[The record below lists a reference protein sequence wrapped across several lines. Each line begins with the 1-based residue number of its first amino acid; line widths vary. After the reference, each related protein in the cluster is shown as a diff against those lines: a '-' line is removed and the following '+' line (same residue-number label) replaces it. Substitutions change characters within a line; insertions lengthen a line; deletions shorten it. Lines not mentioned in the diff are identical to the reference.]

1 MANKKSGEHQTPEVH
16 GAHMLRRVFPLLA
29 SAAEAG
35 TRRDKAGNRQLLM
48 SQYAA
53 LMLVGL
59 FNPLLKSARALT
71 AASGLKA
78 VKRLTGGRKVS
89 LGAFSEAT
97 AVFDPSLL
105 EGVVDTLRQS
115 LAQKPHRLAL
125 SGVRRTIPDTLL
137 ERLVAVDASVLTAL
151 PALVARLAR
160 PERSAWRL
168 HIHLRIQDGVPE
180 EASLTA
186 EPAQGERAER
196 AVLARTLGKR
206 PPREKDVPDDILLMD
221 RGYRSA
227 SLFNEIHRAGGDYVC
242 RLMRT
247 DGAPLE
253 TPVPGADGRPLEL
266 PALTDAD
273 REAGVVADELVTLG
287 GNGKGSPVPT
297 DHPVRRITVIPLPG
311 RPSSAR
317 QGRVRT
323 DQTNREEL
331 VLATSLLDLPA
342 HAVVRLY
349 ECRWQVELFFRFLKQ
364 VLGCQHLL
372 STRTKGVQIQIYCAL
387 IAALLLA
394 LASGGNVTKRQYER
408 LCLYFAGW
416 ADDDE
421 LAEVFGQPP

>member
-1 MANKKSGEHQTPEVH
+1 MANDGPGERQALTLR
-16 GAHMLRRVFPLLA
+16 GAQMLRRVFPLLA
-29 SAAEAG
+29 SLAQAG

-53 LMLVGL
+53 LILVGL
-59 FNPLLKSARALT
+59 FNPLLESARALT

-78 VKRLTGGRKVS
+78 VRRLTGGRKVS

-97 AVFDPSLL
+97 AVFEPSLL
-105 EGVVDTLRQS
+105 EGIIDTLRQS
-115 LAQKPHRLAL
+115 LAQEEHRLSL
-125 SGVRRTIPDTLL
+125 GGVRRTIPDKLL

-151 PALVARLAR
+151 PSLAARLAR

-168 HIHLRIQDGVPE
+168 HVHLRVQDGLPE
-180 EASLTA
+180 EASLA
-186 EPAQGERAER
+186 PEPAQGEWAER
-196 AVLARTLGKR
+196 AVLEKTLKDR
-206 PPREKDVPDDILLMD
+206 PPRPENASDDILLMD

-227 SLFNEIHRAGGDYVC
+227 PLFNEIHRTGDDYVC
-242 RLMRT
+242 RLMWT
-247 DGAPLE
+247 DGTPLE
-253 TPVPGADGRPLEL
+253 TPVLGADGLPLAL
-266 PALTDAD
+266 PSLTDAD
-273 REAGVVADELVTLG
+273 REVGVVADELVTIG
-287 GNGKGSPVPT
+287 GTGKRSTIRT

-323 DQTNREEL
+323 DQTNRDEL
-331 VLATSLLDLPA
+331 ILATTLLDLPA

-349 ECRWQVELFFRFLKQ
+349 ECRWQVELFFRFLKH
-364 VLGCQHLL
+364 VLKCQHLL
-372 STRTKGVQIQIYCAL
+372 STRTRGVEIQVYCAI

-394 LASGGNVTKRQYER
+394 LASGGHVTKRQYER
-408 LCLYFAGW
+408 LCLYFTGW

>member
-1 MANKKSGEHQTPEVH
+1 MAGKRSGERQALELQ

-29 SAAEAG
+29 GLAETG

-59 FNPLLKSARALT
+59 FNPLLESARALT

-78 VKRLTGGRKVS
+78 VRRLTGGRKVS

-97 AVFDPSLL
+97 AVFEPSLL
-105 EGVVDTLRQS
+105 EGIIDTLRES
-115 LAQKPHRLAL
+115 LAQKQHRLSL
-125 SGVRRTIPDTLL
+125 GGVRRTIPDPLL

-151 PALVARLAR
+151 PALAARLTR

-168 HIHLRIQDGVPE
+168 HVHLRIQDGVPE
-180 EASLTA
+180 ETSLA
-186 EPAQGERAER
+186 PEPAQGERAER
-196 AVLARTLGKR
+196 AVLARTLENR
-206 PPREKDVPDDILLMD
+206 PPREEDAPDDILLMD

-227 SLFNEIHRAGGDYVC
+227 SLFNEIHRTGDDYVC

-247 DGAPLE
+247 DGTPVE

-273 REAGVVADELVTLG
+273 REVGVVGDELVTLG
-287 GNGKGSPVPT
+287 GNGKGSPVRT
-297 DHPVRRITVIPLPG
+297 DHPVRRLTVLPPPG

-331 VLATSLLDLPA
+331 VLATTLLDLPA

-349 ECRWQVELFFRFLKQ
+349 ECRWQVELFFRFLKH
-364 VLGCQHLL
+364 VLKCGHLL
-372 STRTKGVQIQIYCAL
+372 TTRTRGVEIQVYCAL

-408 LCLYFAGW
+408 VCLYFAGW